1 LAVEEV
7 SGETT
12 IAIVDD
18 DRNDFAPD
26 EKVMDCL
33 FERVLDCHPKFL
45 PPVKKVDDAMLLPSI
60 SLPFTALGQTVIP
73 SPLPTASESPFN
85 TAIVSESNN

>member
-18 DRNDFAPD
+18 DRKLCKTDFAPD
-26 EKVMDCL
+26 DCL
-33 FERVLDCHPKFL
+33 FERVLDCHPKFM
-45 PPVKKVDDAMLLPSI
+45 PPVKDGK
-60 SLPFTALGQTVIP
+60 T
-73 SPLPTASESPFN
+73 N
-85 TAIVSESNN
+85 SNH